1 MMIDTPQDVL
11 ALINDVLQA
20 AIVIFGVAVVL
31 YNLRHVVRDRVTR
44 AFNSLLLFVVIV
56 YFTELMATRAAVPLS
71 SDKWLRLEWI
81 GIAMVPAA
89 LFHLAD
95 ALLVTTGDVSRRRR
109 LLVRVWYLLGI
120 AIFAVALF
128 SELLVSGLELSTLAP
143 HLETGPLFP
152 IFFVYFWLL
161 SAISI
166 NNVWRARDRCITYT
180 TRKRMTV
187 IFATSL
193 AAPIAVFPY
202 LLLSSDRQPEN
213 SIAFWLLLIAGN
225 IVISMMFAFL
235 TYYIAYFG
243 ASSPDRVVRVRLFKY
258 MARVPLAAMIV
269 LVVYVLVI
277 RAGSILGLAVETA
290 VAISVVATVILV
302 EWALHVFKKPLE
314 RFFQLTD
321 EPEVRLI
328 QQLSE
333 RVLTTRDMHQ
343 FLDSVLAA
351 TCEVIRTPTAFVA
364 AITPQ
369 GPRLE
374 SIIGP
379 LENENNH
386 WAEQDLRE
394 LADQNSNGLVA
405 EDVLELVGGFL
416 LWQDFWIRPLRS
428 RVDDTVLGIFGIR
441 ARASEPDLSDVEQE
455 AFDRLLAQATEVL
468 EDRILQ
474 LEVFAAVEGLLP
486 EVTSIQQRRSAA
498 TFGGTPVLTAP
509 ESSVERITADPQFNN
524 MVWDA
529 LSHYWGGPKLSKSPL
544 MRLQIVERALG
555 RYEGNSTK
563 ALRAILA
570 EAVEQQRPDGERNM
584 TTAEWILYNILEL
597 KFLQGLRVR
606 DVARRLAM
614 SESDLY
620 RKQRV
625 AIESVAQTISVMEDE
640 IVSKSD
646 EPDLDTSD
654 GQAVIQGS
662 DERAEPSPG

>member
-1 MMIDTPQDVL
+1 MFDRPQDTL

-56 YFTELMATRAAVPLS
+56 YFSELMATRAAAPLS
-71 SDKWLRLEWI
+71 SEQWLRLEWI

-95 ALLVTTGDVSRRRR
+95 ALLVTTGDISKGRR
-109 LLVRVWYLLGI
+109 LFVRIWYLLGI
-120 AIFAVALF
+120 VLFCFAIF
-128 SELLVSGLELSTLAP
+128 SDLLVTGLEQVPQAP
-143 HLETGPLFP
+143 HLDTGPLFGA
-152 IFFVYFWLL
+152 FFVYFWLL
-161 SAISI
+161 SALSI
-166 NNVWRARDRCITYT
+166 NNVWRARERCITYT
-180 TRKRMTV
+180 TRKRVSV
-187 IFATSL
+187 IFVTSL
-193 AAPIAVFPY
+193 AAPLAVFPY
-202 LLLSSDRQPEN
+202 LLLSRDIRPEI
-213 SIAFWLLLIAGN
+213 SIVFWLLLIVGN
-225 IVISMMFAFL
+225 IVISVMFAFL

-243 ASSPDRVVRVRLFKY
+243 ANSPDRVVRVRLFKY

-269 LVVYVLVI
+269 LLVYVLVV
-277 RAGSILGLAVETA
+277 RTGSIFGLAVETA

-302 EWALHVFKKPLE
+302 EWAIYVFKRPLE

-321 EPEVRLI
+321 EPEVRRI

-333 RVLTTRDMHQ
+333 RVMTTRDMNQ

-364 AITPQ
+364 VITPE
-369 GPRLE
+369 GPKLE
-374 SIIGP
+374 SVVGP
-379 LENENNH
+379 LGIEKH
-386 WAEQDLRE
+386 VWAESDLQE
-394 LADQNSNGLVA
+394 LAEQNGDGFVA
-405 EDVLELVGGFL
+405 ESELKLIGGFL
-416 LWQDFWIRPLRS
+416 IWQDFWIRPLRS
-428 RVDDTVLGIFGIR
+428 GLDNAVLGILGIR
-441 ARASEPDLSDVEQE
+441 AISDEPNLTEVELE
-455 AFDRLLAQATEVL
+455 AFDRLVAQATKAL

-486 EVTSIQQRRSAA
+486 EVTSLQQRRSKA

-509 ESSVERITADPQFNN
+509 ESSAILTTDPQFNN

-529 LSHYWGGPKLSKSPL
+529 LSHYWGGPKLSESPL
-544 MRLQIVERALG
+544 VRLQIVQRAIG

-570 EAVEQQRPDGERNM
+570 EAVEQQRPEGERNM

-597 KFLQGLRVR
+597 KFIQGLRVR

-625 AIESVAQTISVMEDE
+625 AIESVAQTIHVMEDE
-640 IVSKSD
+640 VASD
-646 EPDLDTSD
+646 SSETESETSELLS
-654 GQAVIQGS
+654 VIPGS
-662 DERAEPSPG
+662 DEREQSSAG

>member
-1 MMIDTPQDVL
+1 RPQDTL

-56 YFTELMATRAAVPLS
+56 YFSELMATRAAAPLS
-71 SDKWLRLEWI
+71 SEQWLRLEWI

-95 ALLVTTGDVSRRRR
+95 ALLVTTGDISRGRRM
-109 LLVRVWYLLGI
+109 LVRVWYLLGI
-120 AIFAVALF
+120 AVFCFAIF
-128 SELLVSGLELSTLAP
+128 SDLLVTGLEQAPQAP
-143 HLETGPLFP
+143 HLATGPLFGA
-152 IFFVYFWLL
+152 FFVYYWLL
-161 SAISI
+161 SALCI
-166 NNVWRARDRCITYT
+166 NNVWRARERCITYT
-180 TRKRMTV
+180 TRKRMSV
-187 IFATSL
+187 IFVTSL
-193 AAPIAVFPY
+193 AAPLAVFPY
-202 LLLSSDRQPEN
+202 LLLSRNIRPEI

-225 IVISMMFAFL
+225 IVISVMFAFL
-235 TYYIAYFG
+235 TDYIAYIG
-243 ASSPDRVVRVRLFKY
+243 ANSPDRDVRVRLFKY

-269 LVVYVLVI
+269 LLVYVLVV
-277 RAGSILGLAVETA
+277 RTGSIFGLAVETA

-302 EWALHVFKKPLE
+302 EWTLHVLKRPLE

-321 EPEVRLI
+321 EPEVRRI

-333 RVLTTRDMHQ
+333 RVMTTRDMNQ
-343 FLDSVLAA
+343 FLESVLAA

-364 AITPQ
+364 VITSE
-369 GPRLE
+369 GPKLE
-374 SIIGP
+374 SVVGP
-379 LENENNH
+379 LGSETH
-386 WAEQDLRE
+386 VWAESDLQE
-394 LADQNSNGLVA
+394 LAEQNGDGFVA
-405 EDVLELVGGFL
+405 EGDLKLIGGFL
-416 LWQDFWIRPLRS
+416 IWQDFWIRPLRS
-428 RVDDTVLGIFGIR
+428 GLDNAVLGILGIR
-441 ARASEPDLSDVEQE
+441 AISDEPNLTEVEIE
-455 AFDRLLAQATEVL
+455 AFDRLVAQATKAL

-486 EVTSIQQRRSAA
+486 EVTSLQQRRSKA
-498 TFGGTPVLTAP
+498 TFGGTTVLTAP
-509 ESSVERITADPQFNN
+509 ESSAILITDPQFNN

-529 LSHYWGGPKLSKSPL
+529 LSHYWGGPKLSESPL
-544 MRLQIVERALG
+544 VRLQIVQRAIG

-570 EAVEQQRPDGERNM
+570 EAVEQQRPEGERNM

-597 KFLQGLRVR
+597 KFIQGLRVR

-625 AIESVAQTISVMEDE
+625 AIESVAQTINVMEDE
-640 IVSKSD
+640 VVSDSG
-646 EPDLDTSD
+646 ETESETFELLNTIS
-654 GQAVIQGS
+654 GS
-662 DERAEPSPG
+662 DDREQSSAG

>member
-1 MMIDTPQDVL
+1 MFDQPQDTL

-71 SDKWLRLEWI
+71 TEQWLRLEWI

-95 ALLVTTGDVSRRRR
+95 ALLVTTGDISRSRR

-120 AIFAVALF
+120 AIFGVALF
-128 SELLVSGLELSTLAP
+128 TDLLIGDLELSPQAP
-143 HLETGPLFP
+143 HLQVGPLFAV
-152 IFFVYFWLL
+152 FFVYFWLL
-161 SAISI
+161 SAVSI
-166 NNVWRARDRCITYT
+166 RNVWKARERCMTFT

-193 AAPIAVFPY
+193 AAPLAVFPY
-202 LLLSSDRQPEN
+202 LLISSDVRPEN
-213 SIAFWLLLIAGN
+213 SILIWLLLITGN
-225 IVISMMFAFL
+225 IVISVMFAFL

-243 ASSPDRVVRVRLFKY
+243 AASPDRVVRVRLFKY

-269 LVVYVLVI
+269 LLVYVLVV
-277 RAGSILGLAVETA
+277 RTGSILGLAVETA

-302 EWALHVFKKPLE
+302 EWALHAFKRPLE
-314 RFFQLTD
+314 RVFQLTD
-321 EPEVRLI
+321 EPEVRRI

-351 TCEVIRTPTAFVA
+351 TCEVMRTPTAFVA
-364 AITPQ
+364 VNTPE
-369 GPRLE
+369 GPHLE
-374 SIIGP
+374 SVVGP
-379 LENENNH
+379 LENEDGQ
-386 WAEQDLRE
+386 WAEHGLKE
-394 LADQNSNGLVA
+394 LADQNNSGLVP
-405 EDVLELVGGFL
+405 EGDLTLSGGFL
-416 LWQDFWIRPLRS
+416 IWQDFWIRPLRS
-428 RVDDTVLGIFGIR
+428 RVDDSFLGIFGIR
-441 ARASEPDLSDVEQE
+441 ARSNEPNLNENEEE
-455 AFDRLLAQATEVL
+455 AFERLVDQATEVL

-474 LEVFAAVEGLLP
+474 AEVFAAVDGLLP
-486 EVTSIQQRRSAA
+486 EITSLQQRRSDA
-498 TFGGTPVLTAP
+498 TFDGTPVLTAP
-509 ESSVERITADPQFNN
+509 EGSSLAITTDPLFNS

-529 LSHYWGGPKLSKSPL
+529 LSHYWGGPKLSESPL
-544 MRLQIVERALG
+544 MRLQIVQRAVG

-570 EAVEQQRPDGERNM
+570 EAVEQQRPEGERNM

-597 KFLQGLRVR
+597 KFMQKLRVR
-606 DVARRLAM
+606 DVSRRLAM

-625 AIESVAQTISVMEDE
+625 AIESVAHTIAVMEDE
-640 IVSKSD
+640 VIAHSD
-646 EPDLDTSD
+646 NVD
-654 GQAVIQGS
+654 GAATNSPSPLSSS
-662 DERAEPSPG
+662 DERADSAAR

>member
-1 MMIDTPQDVL
+1 MFDRPQDTL

-56 YFTELMATRAAVPLS
+56 YFSELMATRAAAPLS
-71 SDKWLRLEWI
+71 SEQWLRLEWI

-95 ALLVTTGDVSRRRR
+95 ALLVTTGDISRGRRM
-109 LLVRVWYLLGI
+109 LVRVWYLLGI
-120 AIFAVALF
+120 AIFSFAIF
-128 SELLVSGLELSTLAP
+128 SDLLVTGLEQAPQAP
-143 HLETGPLFP
+143 HLATGPLFGA
-152 IFFVYFWLL
+152 FFVYYWLL
-161 SAISI
+161 SALCI
-166 NNVWRARDRCITYT
+166 NNVWRARERCITYT
-180 TRKRMTV
+180 TRKRMSV
-187 IFATSL
+187 IFVTSL
-193 AAPIAVFPY
+193 AAPLAVFPY
-202 LLLSSDRQPEN
+202 LLLSRNIRPEI

-225 IVISMMFAFL
+225 IVISVMFAFL

-243 ASSPDRVVRVRLFKY
+243 ANSPDRVVRVRLFKY

-269 LVVYVLVI
+269 LLVYVLVV
-277 RAGSILGLAVETA
+277 RTGSIFGLAVETA

-302 EWALHVFKKPLE
+302 EWTLHVLKRPLE

-321 EPEVRLI
+321 EPEVRRI

-333 RVLTTRDMHQ
+333 RVMTTRDMNQ
-343 FLDSVLAA
+343 FLESVLAA

-364 AITPQ
+364 VITSE
-369 GPRLE
+369 GPKLE
-374 SIIGP
+374 SVVGP
-379 LENENNH
+379 LGSETH
-386 WAEQDLRE
+386 VWAESDLQE
-394 LADQNSNGLVA
+394 LAEQNGDGFVA
-405 EDVLELVGGFL
+405 EGDLKLIGGFL
-416 LWQDFWIRPLRS
+416 IWQDFWIRPLRS
-428 RVDDTVLGIFGIR
+428 GLDNAVLGILGIR
-441 ARASEPDLSDVEQE
+441 AISDEPNLTEVEIE
-455 AFDRLLAQATEVL
+455 AFDRLVAQATKAL

-486 EVTSIQQRRSAA
+486 EVTSLQQRRSKA
-498 TFGGTPVLTAP
+498 TFGGTTVLTAP
-509 ESSVERITADPQFNN
+509 ESSAILITDPQFNN

-529 LSHYWGGPKLSKSPL
+529 LSHYWGGPKLSESPL
-544 MRLQIVERALG
+544 VRLQIVQRAIG

-570 EAVEQQRPDGERNM
+570 EAVEQQRPEGERNM

-597 KFLQGLRVR
+597 KFIQGLRVR

-625 AIESVAQTISVMEDE
+625 AIESVAQTINVMEDE
-640 IVSKSD
+640 VVSDSG
-646 EPDLDTSD
+646 ETESETFELLNTIS
-654 GQAVIQGS
+654 GS
-662 DERAEPSPG
+662 DDREQSSAG

>member
-1 MMIDTPQDVL
+1 MFDRPQDTL

-56 YFTELMATRAAVPLS
+56 YFSELMATRAAAPLS
-71 SDKWLRLEWI
+71 SEQWLRLEWI

-95 ALLVTTGDVSRRRR
+95 ALLVTTGDISKGRR
-109 LLVRVWYLLGI
+109 LFVRIWYLLGI
-120 AIFAVALF
+120 VLFCFAIF
-128 SELLVSGLELSTLAP
+128 SDLLVTGLEQVPQAP
-143 HLETGPLFP
+143 HLDTGPLFGA
-152 IFFVYFWLL
+152 FFVYFWLL
-161 SAISI
+161 SALSI
-166 NNVWRARDRCITYT
+166 NNVWRARERCITYT
-180 TRKRMTV
+180 TRKRVSV
-187 IFATSL
+187 IFVTSL
-193 AAPIAVFPY
+193 AAPLAVFPY
-202 LLLSSDRQPEN
+202 LLLSRDIRPEI
-213 SIAFWLLLIAGN
+213 SIVFWLLLIVGN
-225 IVISMMFAFL
+225 IVISVMFAFL

-243 ASSPDRVVRVRLFKY
+243 ANSPDRVVRVRLFKY

-269 LVVYVLVI
+269 LLVYVLVV
-277 RAGSILGLAVETA
+277 RTGSIFGLAVETA

-302 EWALHVFKKPLE
+302 EWAIYVFKRPLE

-321 EPEVRLI
+321 EPEVRRI

-333 RVLTTRDMHQ
+333 RVMTTRDMNQ
-343 FLDSVLAA
+343 LLDSVLAA

-364 AITPQ
+364 VITPE
-369 GPRLE
+369 GPKLE
-374 SIIGP
+374 SVVGP
-379 LENENNH
+379 LGIEKH
-386 WAEQDLRE
+386 VWAESDLQE
-394 LADQNSNGLVA
+394 LAEQNGDGFVA
-405 EDVLELVGGFL
+405 ESELKLIGGFL
-416 LWQDFWIRPLRS
+416 IWQDFWIRPLRS
-428 RVDDTVLGIFGIR
+428 GLDNAVLGILGIR
-441 ARASEPDLSDVEQE
+441 AISDEPNLTEVELE
-455 AFDRLLAQATEVL
+455 AFDRLVAQATKAL

-486 EVTSIQQRRSAA
+486 EVTSLQQRRSKA

-509 ESSVERITADPQFNN
+509 ESSAILTTDPQFNN

-529 LSHYWGGPKLSKSPL
+529 LSHYWGGPKLSESPL
-544 MRLQIVERALG
+544 VRLQIVQRAIG

-570 EAVEQQRPDGERNM
+570 EAVEQQRPEGERNM

-597 KFLQGLRVR
+597 KFIQGLRVR

-625 AIESVAQTISVMEDE
+625 AIESVAQTIHVMEDE
-640 IVSKSD
+640 VASD
-646 EPDLDTSD
+646 SSETESETSELLS
-654 GQAVIQGS
+654 VIPGS
-662 DERAEPSPG
+662 DEREHSSAG

>member
-1 MMIDTPQDVL
+1 MIDRPQEIL
-11 ALINDVLQA
+11 ALINDILQA

-71 SDKWLRLEWI
+71 TEQWLRLEWL

-95 ALLVTTGDVSRRRR
+95 ALLVATGDVSRTRRI
-109 LLVRVWYLLGI
+109 LVRAWYLLGA
-120 AIFAVALF
+120 AIFGVAVFTDLI
-128 SELLVSGLELSTLAP
+128 VSGLELSPNAP
-143 HLETGPLFP
+143 HLQVGPLFP
-152 IFFVYFWLL
+152 VFFVYFWLL

-166 NNVWRARDRCITYT
+166 RNVWRARERCITYT

-187 IFATSL
+187 IFTTSL

-202 LLLSSDRQPEN
+202 LLLSSDRMPEN
-213 SIAFWLLLIAGN
+213 SIIFWLLLITGN
-225 IVISMMFAFL
+225 IVISVMFALL

-269 LVVYVLVI
+269 RLVYVLVI
-277 RAGSILGLAVETA
+277 RAGPILGLAVETA
-290 VAISVVATVILV
+290 AAILVVATVILV
-302 EWALHVFKKPLE
+302 EWALHAFKRPLE
-314 RFFQLTD
+314 RLFQLTD
-321 EPEVRLI
+321 EPEVRRI

-333 RVLTTRDMHQ
+333 RVLTTRDMGQ
-343 FLDSVLAA
+343 FLESVLAA

-364 AITPQ
+364 VITPQ

-374 SIIGP
+374 SVVGP
-379 LENENNH
+379 LEDEENQ
-386 WAEQDLRE
+386 WAEKDLRG
-394 LADQNSNGLVA
+394 LAGQNNNGLVA
-405 EDVLELVGGFL
+405 EEDLKAAGGFL
-416 LWQDFWIRPLRS
+416 VWQDFWIRPLRS
-428 RVDDTVLGIFGIR
+428 RVDDSVLGIFGIR
-441 ARASEPDLSDVEQE
+441 ARSAEPDLNDVEDE
-455 AFDRLLAQATEVL
+455 AFERLVSQATEVL

-474 LEVFAAVEGLLP
+474 AEVFAAVEGLLP
-486 EVTSIQQRRSAA
+486 EITSLQQRRSEA
-498 TFGGTPVLTAP
+498 TFHGTPVLTAP
-509 ESSVERITADPQFNN
+509 ETDAATITADPLFNN

-529 LSHYWGGPKLSKSPL
+529 LSHYWGGPKLSQSPL
-544 MRLQIVERALG
+544 MRLQIVQRAVG

-570 EAVEQQRPDGERNM
+570 QAVEQQRPEGDRNM

-597 KFLQGLRVR
+597 KFIQGQRVR
-606 DVARRLAM
+606 NVARRLAM

-625 AIESVAQTISVMEDE
+625 AIESVAHTIAVMENEVIEDTNGSEDE
-640 IVSKSD
+640 KIESQSIPQETD
-646 EPDLDTSD
+646 E
-654 GQAVIQGS
+654 Q
-662 DERAEPSPG
+662 AEPAAG

>member
-1 MMIDTPQDVL
+1 MFDRPQDTL

-56 YFTELMATRAAVPLS
+56 YFSELMATRAAAPLS
-71 SDKWLRLEWI
+71 SEQWLRLEWI

-95 ALLVTTGDVSRRRR
+95 ALLVTTGDISKGRR
-109 LLVRVWYLLGI
+109 LFVRIWYLLGI
-120 AIFAVALF
+120 VLFCFAIF
-128 SELLVSGLELSTLAP
+128 SDLLVTGLEQVPQAP
-143 HLETGPLFP
+143 HLDTGPLFGA
-152 IFFVYFWLL
+152 FFVYFWLL
-161 SAISI
+161 SALSI
-166 NNVWRARDRCITYT
+166 NNVWRARERCITYT
-180 TRKRMTV
+180 TRKRVSV
-187 IFATSL
+187 IFVTSL
-193 AAPIAVFPY
+193 AAPLAVFPY
-202 LLLSSDRQPEN
+202 LLLSRDIRPEI
-213 SIAFWLLLIAGN
+213 SIVFWLLLIVGN
-225 IVISMMFAFL
+225 IVISVMFAFL

-243 ASSPDRVVRVRLFKY
+243 ANSPDRVVRVRLFKY

-269 LVVYVLVI
+269 LLVYVLVV
-277 RAGSILGLAVETA
+277 RTGSIFGLAVETA

-302 EWALHVFKKPLE
+302 EWAIYVFKRPLE

-321 EPEVRLI
+321 EPEVRRI

-333 RVLTTRDMHQ
+333 RVMTTRDMNQ

-364 AITPQ
+364 VITPE
-369 GPRLE
+369 GPKLE
-374 SIIGP
+374 SVVGP
-379 LENENNH
+379 LGIEKH
-386 WAEQDLRE
+386 VWAESDLQE
-394 LADQNSNGLVA
+394 LAEQNGDGFVA
-405 EDVLELVGGFL
+405 ESELKLIGGFL
-416 LWQDFWIRPLRS
+416 IWQDFWIRPLRS
-428 RVDDTVLGIFGIR
+428 GLDNAVLGILGIR
-441 ARASEPDLSDVEQE
+441 AISDEPNLTEVELE
-455 AFDRLLAQATEVL
+455 AFDRLVAQATKAL

-486 EVTSIQQRRSAA
+486 EVTSLQQRRSKA

-509 ESSVERITADPQFNN
+509 ESSAILTTDPQFNN

-529 LSHYWGGPKLSKSPL
+529 LSHYWGGPKLSESPL
-544 MRLQIVERALG
+544 VRLQIVQRAIG

-570 EAVEQQRPDGERNM
+570 EAVEQQRPEGERNM

-597 KFLQGLRVR
+597 KFIQGLRVR

-625 AIESVAQTISVMEDE
+625 AIESVAQTIHVMEDE
-640 IVSKSD
+640 VASD
-646 EPDLDTSD
+646 SSETESETSELLS
-654 GQAVIQGS
+654 VIPGS
-662 DERAEPSPG
+662 DEREHSSAG

>member
-1 MMIDTPQDVL
+1 MIDKPQATL
-11 ALINDVLQA
+11 ALINDILQA

-31 YNLRHVVRDRVTR
+31 YNLRHVIRDRVTR

-56 YFTELMATRAAVPLS
+56 YFTELMATRASVPIS
-71 SDKWLRLEWI
+71 TDIWLRIEWI

-95 ALLVTTGDVSRRRR
+95 SLLVTTGDVSRRRR
-109 LLVRVWYLLGI
+109 MLVRVWYLLGI
-120 AIFAVALF
+120 AIFAVAL
-128 SELLVSGLELSTLAP
+128 STDLLVTGLELATHAP
-143 HLETGPLFP
+143 HLDTGPLFP

-161 SAISI
+161 SALSI
-166 NNVWRARDRCITYT
+166 NNVWQARERCMTYT

-187 IFATSL
+187 IFTTSL
-193 AAPIAVFPY
+193 AAPLAVFPY
-202 LLLSSDRQPEN
+202 LLLSSGRRPEN

-225 IVISMMFAFL
+225 IMISLMFALL

-258 MARVPLAAMIV
+258 MARVPMAAMIV

-277 RAGSILGLAVETA
+277 RAGSILGLDVETA
-290 VAISVVATVILV
+290 VAISVIATVILV

-321 EPEVRLI
+321 EPEVRRI

-364 AITPQ
+364 AITPE

-374 SIIGP
+374 SVVGP
-379 LENENNH
+379 LENENNRL
-386 WAEQDLRE
+386 AEKDLRE
-394 LADQNSNGLVA
+394 LAGRNNSGLVA
-405 EDVLELVGGFL
+405 ENDLEMVNGFL
-416 LWQDFWIRPLRS
+416 LWQDFWIRTLRS
-428 RVDDTVLGIFGIR
+428 GVDDTVLGIFGIR
-441 ARASEPDLSDVEQE
+441 ARSNEPDLSDIEKE
-455 AFDRLLAQATEVL
+455 AFDRLLDQATEVL

-486 EVTSIQQRRSAA
+486 EVTSLQQRRSEA

-509 ESSVERITADPQFNN
+509 EMATERITTDPQFNN

-529 LSHYWGGPKLSKSPL
+529 LSHYWGGPKLSQSPL
-544 MRLQIVERALG
+544 MRLQIVERAVG

-563 ALRAILA
+563 ALRFILA

-597 KFLQGLRVR
+597 KFIQGLRVR

-625 AIESVAQTISVMEDE
+625 AIESVAQTISVMEE
-640 IVSKSD
+640 EVVTHSE
-646 EPDLDTSD
+646 EPDLEGSEAN
-654 GQAVIQGS
+654 AVIQSS
-662 DERAEPSPG
+662 DEQTEPSPG

>member
-1 MMIDTPQDVL
+1 MFDRPQDTL

-71 SDKWLRLEWI
+71 SEQWLRLEWI

-95 ALLVTTGDVSRRRR
+95 ALLVTTGDISKGRRF
-109 LLVRVWYLLGI
+109 LVRVWYLLGI
-120 AIFAVALF
+120 AIFSFAVF
-128 SELLVSGLELSTLAP
+128 SDLLVSGLEQAPQAP
-143 HLETGPLFP
+143 HLDTGPLFAV
-152 IFFVYFWLL
+152 FFVYFWLL
-161 SAISI
+161 SAASI
-166 NNVWRARDRCITYT
+166 NNVWRARERCITYT
-180 TRKRMTV
+180 TRKRMSV

-193 AAPIAVFPY
+193 AAPLAVFPY
-202 LLLSSDRQPEN
+202 LLLSSVLQPEN
-213 SIAFWLLLIAGN
+213 SAVFWLLLIAGN
-225 IVISMMFAFL
+225 IVISVMFAFL

-269 LVVYVLVI
+269 LLVYVLVV
-277 RAGSILGLAVETA
+277 RAGSIFGLAVETA

-302 EWALHVFKKPLE
+302 EWALHVLKRPLE
-314 RFFQLTD
+314 RIFQLTD
-321 EPEVRLI
+321 EPEVRRI

-343 FLDSVLAA
+343 FLESVLAA

-374 SIIGP
+374 SVVGP
-379 LENENNH
+379 LEKEDEE
-386 WAEQDLRE
+386 WAESDLKE
-394 LADQNSNGLVA
+394 LADGNGDGLVA
-405 EDVLELVGGFL
+405 EGDLTMIAGFL
-416 LWQDFWIRPLRS
+416 MWQDFWIRPLRS
-428 RVDDTVLGIFGIR
+428 GVDDAVLGILGIR
-441 ARASEPDLSDVEQE
+441 ARSDEPDLSEIEQE
-455 AFDRLLAQATEVL
+455 AFDRLVAQATEAL

-486 EVTSIQQRRSAA
+486 EVTSLQQLRSEA

-509 ESSVERITADPQFNN
+509 DSSPGLTTDPQFNS

-529 LSHYWGGPKLSKSPL
+529 LSHYWGGPKLSESPL
-544 MRLQIVERALG
+544 MRLNIVQRAVR
-555 RYEGNSTK
+555 RYEGNTTK

-570 EAVEQQRPDGERNM
+570 EAVEQQRPEGERNM

-597 KFLQGLRVR
+597 KFIQGLRVR
-606 DVARRLAM
+606 AVARRLAM

-625 AIESVAQTISVMEDE
+625 AIESVAQTIAVMEDE
-640 IVSKSD
+640 IVSDS
-646 EPDLDTSD
+646 EESEAELSESLSLTPS
-654 GQAVIQGS
+654 S
-662 DERAEPSPG
+662 DERAETSAG